1 MKRTMSIMG
10 RLGAD
15 PQMKETANGT
25 PYLQFRFANNAFGDP
40 EGSTAWFTATVW
52 EGRCMKM
59 AKSLKKGS
67 LVEVEGDYSDR
78 LYTNKKTGN
87 VEIGRDITVTA
98 IYFAGSPKD
107 ENNAANPNAART
119 EAPATDSMPT
129 EARTSVPT
137 AQPAASAA
145 PITEE
150 VSNDDLPF

>member
-1 MKRTMSIMG
+1 MG

-15 PQMKETANGT
+15 PEMKETAKGT
-25 PYLQFRFANNAFGDP
+25 QYVQFRFANNAFGDP

-59 AKSLKKGS
+59 AKTLKKGS

-78 LYTNKKTGN
+78 LYTNKKTGS

-107 ENNAANPNAART
+107 ENNTNNART
-119 EAPATDSMPT
+119 EAPATV
-129 EARTSVPT
+129 SVSET
-137 AQPAASAA
+137 KSQSNKAHAAKPAPAPANTVEAA
-145 PITEE
+145 PDE
-150 VSNDDLPF
+150 DLPF

>member
-40 EGSTAWFTATVW
+40 EGSTSWFTATVW

-129 EARTSVPT
+129 EGRAHIQET
-137 AQPAASAA
+137 QPAAPAA
-145 PITEE
+145 PIAEE
-150 VSNDDLPF
+150 APNDDLPF